1 MLAGIFIKRP
11 RLAMVIAIAITL
23 AGAIALVTIPVS
35 QFPEITP
42 PTVQVTASYPGADAQ
57 TLAQTVAA
65 PIEQQVNGVE
75 GMTYMSSSASASGTY
90 ALTVTFAVGTDP
102 DIAQINVQN
111 RVALAQAQLPATVR
125 NLGVNVRSQQSNFLM
140 VVNLFSPGGTHDSLF
155 LSNFAKINIAD
166 PLSRVRGVGSA
177 QIMGALDYSM
187 RIWLNPIRMAALS
200 IVPSD
205 VTTAIQ
211 QQNIQAA
218 AGLIGA
224 PPIADT
230 QVLQY
235 SISALGPLSDPT
247 QFGDIIVRTNNEGGI
262 VRIRDIAR
270 VELGAASYNSVGL
283 LDGQPTATIALYQSP
298 GSNAIAVARDVRTQ
312 LNALQSRLPADVS
325 YRVVYD
331 ATAFVNAT
339 ITEIIHTLVLT
350 GIIVILVVYLFL
362 QSWRAT
368 LIPALTIPVSLVG
381 VFAILLV
388 LGYSANTVTL
398 FAIILAIGLVVDDAI
413 VVVENVQRVLA
424 EDPGISP
431 AEAAEAAM
439 KQVTGPIISTTLVLV
454 AIFAP
459 VGFLPGITGELYR
472 QFAVTI
478 IAAVAISSVNALTLS
493 PALCAILLRH
503 GDAREKGPFAYFNR
517 GLNKVR
523 KGYVGTVASLARRSV
538 VAGLIILLIA
548 GICAWMFGRTPTGF
562 LPTEDQGIVFVN
574 VQLPD
579 AAALPRTQAVLDRV
593 TQAVRTI
600 NGVDSVITVSGT
612 SLLSGA
618 QQPNSGLV
626 LLVLKPWSE
635 RMTAET
641 GLGGV
646 LMQLNRS
653 LASISEANVI
663 AFPPPSIPGLG
674 VSGGFDL
681 RLQALGGQSP
691 EELAQVTRSFI
702 VSANSNPRI
711 GAAFSTFSA
720 EVPGLYLNLDR
731 VRAENLHVPT
741 ATIFDTLQTQ
751 LGSSFV
757 NNFNI
762 MGQTYQVNV
771 AADSQYRGRTDDILN
786 LYVRS
791 TTGAMVPLR
800 ALVSVSQTLQPTLLP
815 RYNQFTA
822 ATVNGQPAAGV
833 SSGQAMEAL
842 TAAAGSLPE
851 GYGFEWS
858 GLSYQEATASAQTV
872 TIFVLAL
879 IFGYLFLVAQ
889 YESWSIPLS
898 VITSVAVAILGA
910 LIGIHVAGIDL
921 NVYVQIGLV
930 LLVGLAAKNAI
941 LIVEFSKEAH
951 EAGQDLVSAA
961 IEGAHIRFRAVLMTA
976 LATIFGALPLVF
988 ASGAGAAS
996 RVAIGMTIIAGMLAA
1011 AAIGIIL
1018 IPALYVFFDS
1028 IGRYFRRRQTA

>member
-235 SISALGPLSDPT
+235 SISALGLLSDPT

-283 LDGQPTATIALYQSP
+283 LNGQPTATIALYQSP

-800 ALVSVSQTLQPTLLP
+800 ALVSVSQTLQPTLLS

-872 TIFVLAL
+872 TIFALAL

-910 LIGIHVAGIDL
+910 LIGIHAAGIDL